1 MAFTDGFLYHTQAFC
16 SVQAVEFVIKHGP
29 GSFTSVLTEMDSLT
43 GVIRLTNCWGGEYSW
58 KQPIIG
64 LGWITDINAGDIN
77 VAWVVCL
84 WNQGDGET
92 KFRELQL

>member
-1 MAFTDGFLYHTQAFC
+1 MAFTNGFLYHTQAFC

-29 GSFTSVLTEMDSLT
+29 GSFTSVLTEIESHRSYTLDKL
-43 GVIRLTNCWGGEYSW
+43 LGGECSW

-64 LGWITDINAGDIN
+64 LGWITDMNACDIK

-84 WNQGDGET
+84 WNQEDGET

>member
-43 GVIRLTNCWGGEYSW
+43 GVIRLTNCWGGVNTVGSN
-58 KQPIIG
+58 QSLG
-64 LGWITDINAGDIN
+64 LVG
-77 VAWVVCL
+77 
-84 WNQGDGET
+84 
-92 KFRELQL
+92 